1 MARGKRGGI
10 GKYRLENRARQHQ
23 KAKNRKRALIRK
35 IHAVLSRRARSKV
48 GQRAKAARSLNDRQG
63 IGYLNSLR
71 SIGFR
76 QLGSKDE
83 MHLALWYEMAILAA
97 FDAMKNGTA
106 HVVMSWPAAQKC
118 PSGIAGLMA
127 IASIASAG
135 RIRADSREG
144 EDEVRA
150 EADEFRAV
158 LFPYARSTHAEARRV
173 QVDRTALGEAHF
185 EHYVRCAFRES
196 DPGTKDYHHVLSRV
210 RGLPGRAVKGDR
222 RSEFDHPILDELLP
236 YGPPR
241 GERPPKSEL
250 LWRSKNRTDIRQ
262 LARTGEADDP
272 ATATYYMYT
281 IRSDDRLS
289 DQFSAIEK
297 GVHLAIVDL
306 SRAGRLRMGWNWR
319 RRSRYAIRHF
329 QKIHRGTGILV
340 LVDDPWVYR
349 FARFELLGS
358 RKRRKKARVK
368 PAQGDVVFSRERSM
382 LVDSE
387 WSSGEFHGATKISVN
402 GFYGEVG
409 RHLEVL
415 RGLARSL
422 YERGSGSEAETV
434 RRIIATVRRSAT
446 LPGSLSAFSRFLE
459 DQTTTAMA
467 ANLLLDYR
475 AVRDLRT
482 LSDARSLASQMENE
496 TEATAG
502 VRRLMRLLESATP
515 METLL
520 RDALEEVPRSSSKW
534 LVIFRSEM
542 IADFACSEIARHNP
556 KLKEALQSDT
566 VRFGAGYLFEVISR
580 EKEASRDQF
589 KVGIFVGPTSSSILE
604 TFANPWLPE
613 RIVILADANALL
625 YAAKEAKQLATELD
639 EKIVARRLHTYAQ
652 RAHKRVREIGRHVAL
667 LDHEVDIGD
676 VEFPMDRVVDLS
688 RGVRGERNVLVIM
701 LENGQRILARSSTQ
715 IVAKKD
721 ANGANP
727 FFEKAA
733 SDICVGDEV
742 CVIGPVLLER
752 AQSLVNVRAAAAGEI
767 REYHLQVAA
776 RFDRLPGGTVSEQLR
791 HLVEKM
797 GEPAI
802 SPHTARYWI
811 SLDKE
816 LEKDL
821 DEVVPHAP
829 HDKETFLR
837 FTDALGIGTK
847 LAEDFWRWAVMA
859 QRVYKMRAGNVFH
872 DAFRGILTDPHS
884 VLAENVER
892 TEKIYALRAI
902 AEDHVATV
910 TSVSVVESE

>member
-1 MARGKRGGI
+1 MAGRKRGGI
-10 GKYRLENRARQHQ
+10 GKHSLEKRARQRQ
-23 KAKNRKRALIRK
+23 EAKSRRRALIGKMR
-35 IHAVLSRRARSKV
+35 AVLSRRAKSK
-48 GQRAKAARSLNDRQG
+48 GRQKGNAARSLNDRQG

-76 QLGSKDE
+76 QLGSNAE
-83 MHLALWYEMAILAA
+83 MHLALWSEMSILAA
-97 FDAMKNGTA
+97 FDAMKNGTG
-106 HVVMSWPAAQKC
+106 HVVMSWPASHRC

-135 RIRADSREG
+135 RIRVDLREG

-185 EHYVRCAFRES
+185 EHYVRCTFKES

-210 RGLPGRAVKGDR
+210 RGLPGRAAKGDR

-241 GERPPKSEL
+241 GERPPNSEL
-250 LWRSKNRTDIRQ
+250 LWRSKNKTDIRKHS
-262 LARTGEADDP
+262 RTGEADDP

-281 IRSDDRLS
+281 VRANERFS
-289 DQFSAIEK
+289 DQLSAIEK

-306 SRAGRLRMGWNWR
+306 SRAGRARMGWNWR
-319 RRSRYAIRHF
+319 RRARDAIRRV

-340 LVDDPWVYR
+340 LADDPWVYR
-349 FARFELLGS
+349 YARFELLGS
-358 RKRRKKARVK
+358 RRRRKKVRVQ
-368 PAQGDVVFSRERSM
+368 PAQGHVVFSRESSI

-387 WSSGEFHGATKISVN
+387 WSSGDFHGATEIAVD

-422 YERGSGSEAETV
+422 SKRGSVSEAETV

-467 ANLLLDYR
+467 ADLLRDYR
-475 AVRDLRT
+475 AVSDLSI
-482 LSDARSLASQMENE
+482 LSDAKSLASQMENE

-502 VRRLMRLLESATP
+502 VRRLMHLLESATP
-515 METLL
+515 MATLL
-520 RDALEEVPRSSSKW
+520 REVVEGALRSSAKC
-534 LVIFRSEM
+534 LVIFPSEM
-542 IADFACSEIARHNP
+542 IAEFASSEMVRLNA
-556 KLKEALQSDT
+556 KVKEALQSDS
-566 VRFGAGYLFEVISR
+566 VRFGAGYLFKVISQEQEVSR
-580 EKEASRDQF
+580 EQF

-604 TFANPWLPE
+604 IFANAWLPE
-613 RIVILADANALL
+613 RVVILADANALL
-625 YAAKEAKQLATELD
+625 YAAKEAKQLATELN
-639 EKIVARRLHTYAQ
+639 EKTVARRLHTYAK
-652 RAHKRVREIGRHVAL
+652 RADKRVREVGRHVAL
-667 LDHEVDIGD
+667 LDHEVDVED
-676 VEFPMDRVVDLS
+676 VEFPMDLVVDLS
-688 RGVRGERNVLVIM
+688 RRGSGQRNVMVIM
-701 LENGQRILARSSTQ
+701 LENGQRILARPSTQ
-715 IVAKKD
+715 IVAKQD
-721 ANGANP
+721 ENSANP
-727 FFEKAA
+727 FVEKAA
-733 SDICVGDEV
+733 SNICVGDEV

-752 AQSLVNVRAAAAGEI
+752 AQSLVNVRAAAVGEI

-776 RFDRLPGGTVSEQLR
+776 RFDALPGGSVSEQLR

-797 GEPAI
+797 GEPKV
-802 SPHTARYWI
+802 SPHSARYWI
-811 SLDKE
+811 TLDKE

-829 HDKETFLR
+829 HDRETFLR
-837 FTDALGIGTK
+837 FTGALGIGTK
-847 LAEDFWRWAVMA
+847 LAEDFWRWAIMA
-859 QRVYKMRAGNVFH
+859 QRVYKMQAGNVFH

-884 VLAENVER
+884 AVAENVER
-892 TEKIYALRAI
+892 AEKIHALRAI

-910 TSVSVVESE
+910 TGVSVVESE